1 MNIFLT
7 SSVAMLCGAFGKGFG
22 YSVTRRYDR
31 EGQSFYV
38 SKRGNNPPP
47 DGHWKFIVS
56 CAYMA
61 GHNLHIAEIT
71 VSGYEL
77 AAALE
82 EAGLRT
88 KMCAPIALMEYYT
101 ADRIVYM
108 KETFNL

>member
-1 MNIFLT
+1 
-7 SSVAMLCGAFGKGFG
+7 MLCGSFGKEFG
-22 YSVTRRYDR
+22 YSLTRRYQR
-31 EGQSFYV
+31 LGQPLYV

-61 GHNLHIAEIT
+61 RHNLHIARIY

-88 KMCAPIALMEYYT
+88 KMCAPIALMDYYD
-101 ADRIVYM
+101 ADRIIYM